1 MDGENL
7 LLNEQ
12 KGCKSKSRGIKYQL
26 LIDKTVLK
34 DSRKRH
40 TNLAMAWIDY
50 KTAYDF
56 GPQSWIK
63 ECVELMGIVENVR
76 EFLVKCMKQWILSL
90 TSNGKELR
98 DVKINRGIFQGDS
111 LSQLLFV
118 LCMIPMSL
126 VLRKV
131 KAGYEWGTREFSLN
145 HLVFM
150 DDLKLYGMREKQID
164 SLVRTVHILSTDMEM
179 EFGIRKC
186 RLVILKRGKIVRC
199 RGIEL
204 PNGETM
210 KRVEQEGCT
219 YIGKFELHKIKESE
233 MKENTII

>member
-12 KGCKSKSRGIKYQL
+12 KGCKSKSRGIKDQL

-76 EFLVKCMKQWILSL
+76 EFVVKCMKQWILSL

-131 KAGYEWGTREFSLN
+131 KAGYEWGKREFSLN

-150 DDLKLYGMREKQID
+150 DDLKLYRMREKQID
-164 SLVRTVHILSTDMEM
+164 SLVRTVHILSTDMGM

-186 RLVILKRGKIVRC
+186 RLVILKRGKIVRR

-210 KRVEQEGCT
+210 KGVEQEGCT
-219 YIGKFELHKIKESE
+219 YIGKFKLHKIKESE
-233 MKENTII
+233 MKENTIK